1 MRISKKPEN
10 RKTEILNTAEILFT
24 TKENSETTINDIL
37 REVGIAKGT
46 FYYYFQ
52 SKEEVMDA
60 IVLRFIDKGVEA
72 AKVIAADPDLK
83 APEKLLKSLRGKGQK
98 KMVKRN

>member
-10 RKTEILNTAEILFT
+10 RKTEILNTAEILFI
-24 TKENSETTINDIL
+24 TKENSETTINEIL

-60 IVLRFIDKGVEA
+60 IVLRFIDIGVEA

>member
-10 RKTEILNTAEILFT
+10 RKTEILNTAEILFI

-60 IVLRFIDKGVEA
+60 IVLRFIDIGVEA